1 MKINC
6 FSKAIFPVGKLQ
18 QKLVCHWDITEIMKT
33 ILKAKIKIKFL
44 KWSLVVLQ
52 ELCGEIL
59 V

>member
-1 MKINC
+1 MKIKC

-18 QKLVCHWDITEIMKT
+18 QKLVCHWDVTEIIKT
-33 ILKAKIKIKFL
+33 ILKARIKVKFL

-52 ELCGEIL
+52 ELCGGIL